1 MVSKK
6 QILKSLVGD
15 KKLTSFQR
23 VARRLGYMGTGFL
36 IAGQWTL
43 HPPMFVI
50 GFILVITQVA
60 ARKQWNLVLL
70 YLNGLA
76 AWLLHS
82 IY

>member
-1 MVSKK
+1 MVGKR
-6 QILKSLVGD
+6 ILKELVGD
-15 KKLTSFQR
+15 KKLTPFQR
-23 VARRLGYMGTGFL
+23 IARRLGYMGTGFL

-76 AWLLHS
+76 AWLLHL